1 MKIIIRSRKAVE
13 SIAKTPF
20 SIKTAI
26 ISIVDY
32 GDEEVHFENIPQEFL
47 RLSFD
52 DVDGD
57 VFIDELGRSKLILLE
72 ERLKIE
78 EKYKMISDAQA
89 EQIAEF
95 YKRIEGKV
103 QCLICQCEHGQ
114 SRSAAVAAALLEYRY
129 KSGIKVFSDDNYY
142 PNKYVFRK
150 VLKALRGECSE

>member
-1 MKIIIRSRKAVE
+1 MKIIIKSRKTVE

-32 GDEEVHFENIPQEFL
+32 GDEEVHFENMPQELL
-47 RLSFD
+47 RVSFD

-57 VFIDELGRSKLILLE
+57 VFIDELGRNKLILPE
-72 ERLKIE
+72 ERLNIE
-78 EKYKMISDAQA
+78 EKYKMISDEQA
-89 EQIAEF
+89 LQIAEF
-95 YKRIEGKV
+95 YKRIAGRV

-114 SRSAAVAAALLEYRY
+114 SRSAAVAAAFLEYRY
-129 KSGIKVFSDDNYY
+129 KSGIRIFSDDNYY

-150 VLKALRGECSE
+150 LLKALRGEMND